1 MQMASA
7 VLCAFIHD
15 GLPSFYNKQENCQ
28 LYFLCPLLT
37 YLSKIAVVTCRTEA
51 FLVGVGSGGW
61 DLKQKCLLILSINLT
76 FVFYHGMLLINLFTF
91 EVNISFLLEVLNDY
105 LIFSFDFCCLFIFLW
120 ANTHDNN
127 KIYFTFFFAM
137 NMLPRITVKITRP
150 TLSTEV

>member
-127 KIYFTFFFAM
+127 KIYFTFFFCKWTCCQE
-137 NMLPRITVKITRP
+137 LLLK
-150 TLSTEV
+150 

>member
-105 LIFSFDFCCLFIFLW
+105 FFSFDFCCLFFSEPIHMITTKFILL
-120 ANTHDNN
+120 
-127 KIYFTFFFAM
+127 FFFCKWTCCQE
-137 NMLPRITVKITRP
+137 LLLK
-150 TLSTEV
+150 

>member
-120 ANTHDNN
+120 ANTHNN
-127 KIYFTFFFAM
+127 KIYFTFFFFCKWTCCQE
-137 NMLPRITVKITRP
+137 LLLK
-150 TLSTEV
+150 

>member
-105 LIFSFDFCCLFIFLW
+105 FFSFDFCCLFIFLW

-127 KIYFTFFFAM
+127 KIYFTFFFLQM